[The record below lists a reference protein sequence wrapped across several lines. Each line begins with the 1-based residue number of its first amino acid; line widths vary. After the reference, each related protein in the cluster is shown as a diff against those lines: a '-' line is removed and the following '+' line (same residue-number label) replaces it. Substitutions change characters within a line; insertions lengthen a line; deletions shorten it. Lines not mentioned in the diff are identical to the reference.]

1 LREVSPPELGA
12 PTPIAANATR
22 SYMSKLVEIKVR
34 APCRTCNSNFF
45 NELELPCRPF
55 LAEAIADRSATI
67 DADAKRAIATYAY
80 KTALLLNLNA
90 IPRKQWP
97 RSVIDQCA
105 LLYQTRRAPVGVRVW
120 IGRFDLRETFPD
132 MVHGGRLSE
141 LQVRRKGR
149 LYRGTQFILTFGYV
163 LFFVVFWEG
172 AAPDDF
178 FVEKERVAPE
188 SLIRVWPAF
197 VELAT
202 WPPRVSITYTMLNEL
217 SFWNAGD
224 WQGPVSSLPRSMH
237 P

>member
-1 LREVSPPELGA
+1 
-12 PTPIAANATR
+12 
-22 SYMSKLVEIKVR
+22 MSKLVEIKVR

-45 NELELPCRPF
+45 NELEVPCRPF

-105 LLYQTRRAPVGVRVW
+105 LLYQTSRAPVGVRVW

-141 LQVRRKGR
+141 LQVRLKGR
-149 LYRGTQFILTFGYV
+149 LYRTI
-163 LFFVVFWEG
+163 
-172 AAPDDF
+172 
-178 FVEKERVAPE
+178 
-188 SLIRVWPAF
+188 
-197 VELAT
+197 
-202 WPPRVSITYTMLNEL
+202 L
-217 SFWNAGD
+217 SF
-224 WQGPVSSLPRSMH
+224 VLPRFARSGSRVGMWH
-237 P
+237 IFEDTTCGRRGAGGGS